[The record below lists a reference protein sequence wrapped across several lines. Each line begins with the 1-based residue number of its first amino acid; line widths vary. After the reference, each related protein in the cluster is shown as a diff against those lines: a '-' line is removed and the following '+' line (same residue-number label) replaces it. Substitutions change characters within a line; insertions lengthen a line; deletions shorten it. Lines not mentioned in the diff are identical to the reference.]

1 MRNIL
6 FIILTL
12 LYPLYPLFSQVD
24 TSEYGLYIQSYPL
37 STSNFTSMTLDD
49 GKPIRTR
56 GKLLDIEFSLWVR
69 QDNVFGSLFRMITNK
84 GDNIDLMYYWASN
97 TGSRHPLL
105 LIGEEV
111 YLLEKEVRVETWLPV
126 SLSLDPVTGKITLR
140 YDEEEVVVSSDII
153 KGVKS
158 VRIAFGHCPFEGFTS
173 DDIASVNVKDILL
186 KRDNR
191 EIRFWKMAQHVNDTC
206 YDEISGSPAVGINT
220 KWLMDDHITW
230 LKIHEQT
237 FDVSPSIAY
246 DPVNHRFFAVTD
258 QEMHII
264 MPPLEKEGEEYPE
277 SSIEVFS
284 IVGGNYAA
292 NAPNQLIYIP
302 SMQTLLSYNQTE
314 DIYSVFDFS
323 LNSWKNQQRPS
334 KEHNYWNSTVVFNP
348 KDSVL
353 ISFGGYGHYHY
364 NNELLFCYPFHENRL
379 MKRLNLWAIDPRYS
393 PASNLLNGQLY
404 VFGGRGSPSGRQELA
419 PRNYYDFYSVDLT
432 NQSVKLFWSLQDVPR
447 NEEGIPSKNM
457 IYDNND
463 DCFYVFMSES
473 GGILMRI
480 DTLHAVLEPMSLP
493 IWIEFDTYHYIYTNL
508 FLSHERQKLY
518 VSVLLSQVSGES
530 LLEIY
535 EMNYPTISPASVQQ
549 GYVKAE
555 QSINWK
561 GYLLVTTV
569 MITIVSL
576 LLISRHGRRKASMR
590 KQRVAKVV
598 PKAPPTDSIPSTL
611 EEETRQGHYNFT
623 RQCICLL
630 GRFQVF
636 NKKGEDIT
644 PSFSRT
650 LKSLLVA
657 LICYSASDTRG
668 ISGNELIQLLWHDK
682 SREAAKNNRNVYVSK
697 LRVIL
702 EEIGGIKVINQK
714 GYWRIQLEENVLCD
728 YLEVVKLF
736 EAKENEQVEKI
747 LELLTRGA
755 MLPNMETDWIDI
767 FKNDLANNAIDFLSG
782 ILKDFTLSDSQ
793 KLIIADT
800 LFQYD
805 FLNEEALQVKCTTL
819 YGQSKI
825 GLAKTVYDT
834 FCNQFEASIGVEY
847 PFTFGQVVEQTK

>member
-1 MRNIL
+1 
-6 FIILTL
+6 
-12 LYPLYPLFSQVD
+12 
-24 TSEYGLYIQSYPL
+24 
-37 STSNFTSMTLDD
+37 MTLDD

>member
-6 FIILTL
+6 LIVLTL
-12 LYPLYPLFSQVD
+12 LYSLFSRAG
-24 TSEYGLYIQSYPL
+24 TPEYGLYMQSYPL
-37 STSNFTSMTLDD
+37 SLSNFTSMTLDD
-49 GKPIRTR
+49 GKPIKIRR
-56 GKLLDIEFSLWVR
+56 KSLDLEFSLWVR
-69 QDNVFGSLFRMITNK
+69 QDNVFGSVFRVITNK

-97 TGSRHPLL
+97 TGSRYPLL
-105 LIGEEV
+105 LVGEEV
-111 YLLEKEVRVETWLPV
+111 YLLEKEVKVATWLPV
-126 SLSLDPVTGKITLR
+126 SLSLDPVKGKITLR

-153 KGVKS
+153 KGAKS
-158 VRIAFGHCPFEGFTS
+158 VRIAFGHCPFEGFIS
-173 DDIASVNVKDILL
+173 DDIASVNVKDILI

-191 EIRFWKMAQHVNDTC
+191 EIRFWRMAQHVNDTC
-206 YDEISGSPAVGINT
+206 YDEISGSPAVGTNT

-230 LKIHEQT
+230 RKIHEQA
-237 FDVSPSIAY
+237 FDVTPSIAY
-246 DPVNHRFFAVTD
+246 DLVNHRFFAVSD
-258 QEMHII
+258 QEMHIVTL
-264 MPPLEKEGEEYPE
+264 PLEKGGEEYPK
-277 SSIEVFS
+277 SSVEVFS

-302 SMQTLLSYNQTE
+302 SVQTLLSYNQTE

-323 LNSWKNQQRPS
+323 LNSWKSQQKPS

-364 NNELLFCYPFHENRL
+364 NNELLFCYPFHENRP

-393 PASNLLNGQLY
+393 PASTLLNGQLY
-404 VFGGRGSPSGRQELA
+404 IFGGRGSPSGRQELA
-419 PRNYYDFYSVDLT
+419 PRNYYDFYSVDLSD
-432 NQSVKLFWSLQDVPR
+432 QSVKLHWSFPDVPR

-457 IYDNND
+457 IYDND
-463 DCFYVFMSES
+463 DNCFYVFMSES

-480 DTLHAVLEPMSLP
+480 DTLHATLEPMSLP
-493 IWIEFDTYHYIYTNL
+493 IWIDFDTFTYTYTNL
-508 FLSHERQKLY
+508 FLSRKREKLY
-518 VSVLLSQVSGES
+518 VSILLSHVNGES

-535 EMNYPTISPASVQQ
+535 EMNYPTVSPASVQQ
-549 GYVKAE
+549 GYMKAE
-555 QSINWK
+555 QSSSWK
-561 GYLLVTTV
+561 RYLLAATV
-569 MITIVSL
+569 IIAIASS
-576 LLISRHGRRKASMR
+576 LLISRHGKRKASF
-590 KQRVAKVV
+590 KKHRVARGV
-598 PKAPPTDSIPSTL
+598 PKTPPADSIPSTL
-611 EEETRQGHYNFT
+611 EEETKQRYYNFT
-623 RQCICLL
+623 RQCICFL
-630 GRFQVF
+630 GRFQIF
-636 NKKGEDIT
+636 NRKGEDIT
-644 PSFSRT
+644 SSFSRT

-657 LICYSASDTRG
+657 LVCYSAKDPRG
-668 ISGNELIQLLWHDK
+668 ISGNELIQLLWYDK
-682 SREAAKNNRNVYVSK
+682 SREAAKNNRNVYISK

-702 EEIGGIKVINQK
+702 EEIGDIRVVNQK

-736 EAKENEQVEKI
+736 ETKEDEQIEKI

-767 FKNDLANNAIDFLSG
+767 FKNDLANKAIDFLSG

-834 FCNQFEASIGVEY
+834 FCNLFESSIGVKY
-847 PFTFGQVVEQTK
+847 PLSFGQIVEPTK